1 MYFNRKCKIT
11 FVCHGATI
19 YSEEGRF
26 SDAANY
32 PPLSEE
38 GVDEIENVVKYL
50 KSRAVKNDVIYSSPA
65 VRTQQ
70 SAELVSK
77 LFKQD
82 FEIVEDLTSRQCGQW
97 NGLTYEQIL
106 AMYPDG
112 ISHILANLESDEGNT
127 GESTVKYISRIKKVI
142 DDLVEKNTGNRI
154 IIVTHPDV
162 IQAAICGALGI
173 PADKL
178 LKIYIR
184 TGSVTQISYFEN
196 WASLVYCGHVPL

>member
-26 SDAANY
+26 SDAQNY
-32 PPLSEE
+32 PPLSDQ
-38 GVDEIENVVKYL
+38 GVDEIENVVNYL
-50 KSRAVKNDVIYSSPA
+50 KARAIKNDVIYSSPA
-65 VRTQQ
+65 IRVQQ
-70 SAELVSK
+70 SAELVAK

-82 FEIVEDLTSRQCGQW
+82 FEIVEDLTQRQCGEW
-97 NGLTYEQIL
+97 NGLTYSQIL
-106 AMYPDG
+106 EKYPQG
-112 ISHILANLESDEGNT
+112 VSEILANLESGKT
-127 GESTVKYISRIKKVI
+127 GESTPDFIKRIKHVI

-162 IQAAICGALGI
+162 IQAAISGALEI
-173 PADKL
+173 PADKM

-184 TGSVTQISYFEN
+184 TGSVTQISYYEN
-196 WASLVYCGHVPL
+196 WASLVYCDHVPL

>member
-70 SAELVSK
+70 SAELISK
-77 LFKQD
+77 SFKQD
-82 FEIVEDLTSRQCGQW
+82 FEVVDDLTSRQCGQW

-127 GESTVKYISRIKKVI
+127 GESTVKYICRIKKVI
-142 DDLVEKNTGNRI
+142 DGLVEKNTGNRI

>member
-173 PADKL
+173 PADIF

>member
-1 MYFNRKCKIT
+1 
-11 FVCHGATI
+11 
-19 YSEEGRF
+19 
-26 SDAANY
+26 
-32 PPLSEE
+32 
-38 GVDEIENVVKYL
+38 
-50 KSRAVKNDVIYSSPA
+50 
-65 VRTQQ
+65 
-70 SAELVSK
+70 
-77 LFKQD
+77 
-82 FEIVEDLTSRQCGQW
+82 
-97 NGLTYEQIL
+97 
-106 AMYPDG
+106 MYPDG

-173 PADKL
+173 SADKM

>member
-106 AMYPDG
+106 ALYPDG

-173 PADKL
+173 PADIF

>member
-26 SDAANY
+26 SDAQNY
-32 PPLSEE
+32 PPLSDQ

-50 KSRAVKNDVIYSSPA
+50 KARAIKNDVIYSSPA
-65 VRTQQ
+65 IRVQQ
-70 SAELVSK
+70 SAELVAK

-82 FEIVEDLTSRQCGQW
+82 FEIVDNLTQRQCGEW
-97 NGLTYEQIL
+97 NGLTYSQIL
-106 AMYPDG
+106 EKYPQG
-112 ISHILANLESDEGNT
+112 ISEILANLESGGA
-127 GESTVKYISRIKKVI
+127 GESTPDFIKRIKSVV

-162 IQAAICGALGI
+162 IQAAISGALDI
-173 PADKL
+173 PADKM

-196 WASLVYCGHVPL
+196 WASLVYCDHVPL

>member
-154 IIVTHPDV
+154 IIVTHPDA

-173 PADKL
+173 PADKF